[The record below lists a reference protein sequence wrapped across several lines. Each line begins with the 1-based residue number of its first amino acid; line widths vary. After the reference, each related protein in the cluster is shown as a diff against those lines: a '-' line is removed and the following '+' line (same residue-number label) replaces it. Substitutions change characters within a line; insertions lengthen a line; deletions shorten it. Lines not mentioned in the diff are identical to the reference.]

1 MEKSARNSVSE
12 SSQEPLW
19 MQRSVSQLLYSYLPG
34 KTVDWENGLAIVQLG
49 SVRFSSAW
57 EVTRAQLVLKEI
69 NAYLLRWR
77 DKGGTVHPSFPD
89 PEKQADRFTIGEPA
103 SIGATFVETALQ
115 CLSCNRL
122 VFLSKAQLVAAK
134 RQGKPPFRCPSC
146 GKTTLRQF
154 PQIFVH
160 GCGEFV
166 PLNQWMPTLKKEGAT
181 LRKTKFSLL
190 CGRCG
195 NQSIVEIPSR
205 SERARDLKIRCQTCR
220 TNTVER
226 LNPRCHTCF
235 TNLPP
240 LPPLSNGQAAD
251 ESKEQEGTI
260 VTRVLMR
267 VTSYRASEAYYPH
280 TLTFLRLDRPQ
291 YTGYQDEEIEQLRQM
306 LPASSGDPSED
317 PTVNALSTLVA
328 RLQAA
333 KTKGDT
339 QTYQELVKQIGAI
352 ATASGSAKPPA
363 PAAGSEQRSALFSL
377 TPELQRS
384 VQESL
389 AFKTTVHTTA
399 YTDLLR
405 QDRQGAA
412 AGLLPEITEAHQRLG
427 LRPLLLVDDLPVISA
442 TFGFTRRSFE
452 STYEE
457 NTLVLPTQL
466 RPFYPLDRYGATS
479 IDRPGAV
486 GTIPILAREGEHEGV
501 FIGLNPQR
509 VITWLAQNNLRL
521 PPSTLSPI
529 QQIMQGLEPIDRYYD
544 TIWDAAQPKRLLRL
558 VFGLLHSLSHAAMRA
573 VSHFAGLERT
583 SISEYLFL
591 PLLGTVIY
599 ANSSTFNMGCIETM
613 LRSNLYEFL
622 LELGKEAMSCL
633 LDPDCLDHQGACAGC
648 LHSPEISCRVFN
660 HGLSRAFLMGGHVPW
675 KDVSVAEQLKG
686 YWQT

>member
-1 MEKSARNSVSE
+1 MENPASTSVPE

-57 EVTRAQLVLKEI
+57 EATRAQLVLKEI
-69 NAYLLRWR
+69 NTYLLRWR
-77 DKGGTVHPSFPD
+77 NAGGIVYPSFPD

-103 SIGATFVETALQ
+103 SIGATFVETALH
-115 CLSCNRL
+115 CLTCNRL
-122 VFLSKAQLVAAK
+122 VFLSKTQLVAAK
-134 RQGKPPFRCPSC
+134 RQGKSPFRCPSC

-166 PLNQWMPTLKKEGAT
+166 PLKQWMPTLKKEGET
-181 LRKTKFSLL
+181 FSKTSFSLL

-195 NQSIVEIPSR
+195 NQSVVEIPSR
-205 SERARDLKIRCQTCR
+205 SERARDLKIRCQTCH

-235 TNLPP
+235 TNPPP
-240 LPPLSNGQAAD
+240 LPQTNGQTAD
-251 ESKEQEGTI
+251 ENKEQEGTI
-260 VTRVLMR
+260 VTRILMR
-267 VTSYRASEAYYPH
+267 ITSYRASEAYYPH
-280 TLTFLRLDRPQ
+280 TLTLLRLDRPQ
-291 YTGYQDEEIEQLRQM
+291 YTGYQDEETQQLRQM
-306 LPASSGDPSED
+306 LPASPGDPSEG
-317 PTVNALSTLVA
+317 PTVNALNTLTA
-328 RLQAA
+328 RLQGA
-333 KTKGDT
+333 KAKGDA
-339 QTYQELVKQIGAI
+339 QTIQELYKQIAEI
-352 ATASGSAKPPA
+352 ATAGSLPRPSPA
-363 PAAGSEQRSALFSL
+363 SPAEPQPAFSL
-377 TPELQRS
+377 TPELQRG

-389 AFKTTVHTTA
+389 AFKTTVNTTS

-405 QDRQGAA
+405 QDRQGAT

-452 STYEE
+452 PTYEE
-457 NTLVLPTQL
+457 NNVLLPTQL
-466 RPFYPLDRYGATS
+466 RPFYPLDKYGAKS
-479 IDRPGAV
+479 IDRPSAV

-501 FIGLNPQR
+501 FIGLDPER
-509 VITWLAQNNLRL
+509 VIEWLAQNNLRL
-521 PPSTLSPI
+521 PQSNLSPI
-529 QQIMQGLEPIDRYYD
+529 QQIMQRLEPIDRYYD
-544 TIWDAAQPKRLLRL
+544 TLWDATQPKFLLRL

-573 VSHFAGLERT
+573 VSRFAGLERT

-622 LELGKEAMSCL
+622 LELGEEAMSCL
-633 LDPDCLDHQGACAGC
+633 IDPDCLDHQGACAGC

-660 HGLSRAFLMGGHVPW
+660 HGLSRAFLIGGHVPW
-675 KDVSVAEQLKG
+675 KDVSVAEQIKG
-686 YWQT
+686 YWQI

>member
-1 MEKSARNSVSE
+1 MENAAKSTVTEE

-57 EVTRAQLVLKEI
+57 EASRAQLVLKEI
-69 NAYLLRWR
+69 NTYLLRWTSA
-77 DKGGTVHPSFPD
+77 GGIVHTSFPH
-89 PEKQADRFTIGEPA
+89 PVKQADRFTIGEPVSISA
-103 SIGATFVETALQ
+103 SFVETALQ
-115 CLSCNRL
+115 CLTCNRL
-122 VFLSKAQLVAAK
+122 VFLSKSQLAAAK
-134 RQGKPPFRCPSC
+134 RQRRSPFRCPSC

-166 PLNQWMPTLKKEGAT
+166 PLKQWMPTLSREGDAY
-181 LRKTKFSLL
+181 RKTVFPLF

-195 NQSIVEIPSR
+195 NQSIVEITSR
-205 SERARDLKIRCQTCR
+205 SERAKDLKIRCRNCHTY
-220 TNTVER
+220 TVER
-226 LNPRCHTCF
+226 LNPRCHSCF
-235 TNLPP
+235 TNPPP
-240 LPPLSNGQAAD
+240 LPMSNGQAAD
-251 ESKEQEGTI
+251 EREEQETTI
-260 VTRVLMR
+260 ITRVLMR

-280 TLTFLRLDRPQ
+280 TLTLLRLDRPQ

-306 LPASSGDPSED
+306 LPESPSDSSED
-317 PTVNALSTLVA
+317 PTVNALSMLTV

-333 KTKGDT
+333 QAKGDA
-339 QTYQELVKQIGAI
+339 QTVQELIKQIGSVASSGGLSKPSP
-352 ATASGSAKPPA
+352 ASRAEQETA
-363 PAAGSEQRSALFSL
+363 FSL
-377 TPELQRS
+377 TPELQRG

-389 AFKTTVHTTA
+389 AFKTTVHTTS

-412 AGLLPEITEAHQRLG
+412 AGLLPEITEVHQHLG
-427 LRPLLLVDDLPVISA
+427 LCPLLLVDNLPVISA
-442 TFGFTRRSFE
+442 TFGYTRRSFE
-452 STYEE
+452 PTYEE
-457 NTLVLPTQL
+457 NNVLLPTQL
-466 RPFYPLDRYGATS
+466 RPFYSVDKYGAKS
-479 IDRPGAV
+479 INQPGAV

-501 FIGLNPQR
+501 FIGLDPER
-509 VITWLAQNNLRL
+509 VIEWLAQNNLRL

-529 QQIMQGLEPIDRYYD
+529 QQIAQGLEPIDRYYD
-544 TIWDAAQPKRLLRL
+544 TIWDAAQPKPLLRL
-558 VFGLLHSLSHAAMRA
+558 IFGLLHSLSHAAMRA

-622 LELGKEAMSCL
+622 LELGEQAMSCL
-633 LDPDCLDHQGACAGC
+633 IDPDCLDHHGACAGC

-660 HGLSRAFLMGGHVPW
+660 HGLSRAFLIGGHVPW
-675 KDVSVAEQLKG
+675 RDVSVAEQIKG
-686 YWQT
+686 YWQM